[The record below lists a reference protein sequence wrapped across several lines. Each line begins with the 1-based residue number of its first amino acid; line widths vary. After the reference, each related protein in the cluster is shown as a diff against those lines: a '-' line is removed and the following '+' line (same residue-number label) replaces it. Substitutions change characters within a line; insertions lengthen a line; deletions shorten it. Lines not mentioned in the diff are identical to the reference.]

1 MPPPISWLNWREL
14 AALNG
19 TEGWDGDAFMRPVA
33 GIEPI
38 KKRNLNFSRQI
49 VEI

>member
-14 AALNG
+14 AALIV
-19 TEGWDGDAFMRPVA
+19 TEGWDGDTFMRPVA

-38 KKRNLNFSRQI
+38 KQ
-49 VEI
+49 EIIFLVKL